1 MNITDKIA
9 PSKALVTVF
18 FLAVVSLASAVFVAE
33 SQLLIAGVL
42 VGTAVLLTVSVKT
55 GLTGTIIEAL
65 ARNELYS
72 NGLAVL
78 AVLCIAAIFHD
89 DHYVLFILCTILL
102 YSTTVFGLN
111 VQLGYTGLINFSGA
125 AFFGVGSYTAAVLL
139 RYDAFPPLLALFVG
153 GALAAVVGSVLL
165 LPVLRTSGH
174 YSALVTLAFS
184 LLFRVFLDVNDSL
197 GGAQGVDVGPFSLFG
212 YEFGSDVSLGSVDVS
227 FYFPY
232 VLVCLALAAAVFF
245 VTRRIERSWIGL
257 CLDAVRI
264 DEVSSGCFGINIVRW
279 KIVAFTIGNFM
290 MGLAGALY
298 AMILAYISP
307 ANFSFGDSLM
317 FLSILLLGGIGNL
330 WGTVIATAIVVI
342 LPEKFQVIQEY
353 RFLIYATL
361 VLLMIVYRPVG
372 ILPRR
377 TRIYRLGE
385 SS

>member
-42 VGTAVLLTVSVKT
+42 VGTAVLLAVSVKT
-55 GLTGTIIEAL
+55 GLTGRITEAL

-78 AVLCIAAIFHD
+78 AVLCIATIFHE

-139 RYDAFPPLLALFVG
+139 RYEAFPPLLALVVG
-153 GALAAVVGSVLL
+153 GALAAVVGSALL

-232 VLVCLALAAAVFF
+232 VLVCLALACIVFF

-257 CLDAVRI
+257 CLDSVRI
-264 DEVSSGCFGINIVRW
+264 DEVSSGCFGINVVRW
-279 KIVAFTIGNFM
+279 KVVAFTIGNFM

-330 WGTVIATAIVVI
+330 WGTVIATAIVVV

-372 ILPRR
+372 ILPRK

>member
-42 VGTAVLLTVSVKT
+42 VGTAVLLAVSVKT
-55 GLTGTIIEAL
+55 GLTGRITEAL
-65 ARNELYS
+65 AQNELYS

-78 AVLCIAAIFHD
+78 AVLCIAAIFHA

-139 RYDAFPPLLALFVG
+139 RYDAFPPLLALVVG

-212 YEFGSDVSLGSVDVS
+212 YEFGSDVSLGGVDVS

-232 VLVCLALAAAVFF
+232 VLVCLALACVVFF

-257 CLDAVRI
+257 CLDSVRI
-264 DEVSSGCFGINIVRW
+264 DEVSSGCFGIDIVRW

-330 WGTVIATAIVVI
+330 WGTVIATAIVVV

-372 ILPRR
+372 ILPRK

>member
-42 VGTAVLLTVSVKT
+42 VGTAVLLAVSVKT
-55 GLTGTIIEAL
+55 GLTGRITEAL
-65 ARNELYS
+65 AQNELYS

-78 AVLCIAAIFHD
+78 AVLCIATIFHE

-139 RYDAFPPLLALFVG
+139 RYDAFPPLLALVVG

-232 VLVCLALAAAVFF
+232 VLVCLALACAVFF

-257 CLDAVRI
+257 CLDSVRI

-330 WGTVIATAIVVI
+330 WGTVIATAIVVV

-372 ILPRR
+372 ILPRK